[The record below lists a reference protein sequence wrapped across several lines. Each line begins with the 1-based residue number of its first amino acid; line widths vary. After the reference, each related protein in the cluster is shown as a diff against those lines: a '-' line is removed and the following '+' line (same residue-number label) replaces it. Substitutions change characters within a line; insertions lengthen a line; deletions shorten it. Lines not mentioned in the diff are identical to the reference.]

1 MYDTTSYHSYIIF
14 LKAYTLMYIYIYI
27 DTCIVG
33 LIHGCDIDV

>member
-14 LKAYTLMYIYIYI
+14 LKAYTLMYIYI